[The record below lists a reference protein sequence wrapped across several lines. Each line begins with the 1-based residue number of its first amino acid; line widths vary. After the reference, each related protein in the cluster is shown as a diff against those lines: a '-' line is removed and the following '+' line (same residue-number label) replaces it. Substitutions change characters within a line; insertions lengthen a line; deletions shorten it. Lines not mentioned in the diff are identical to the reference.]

1 MGAVRTGVL
10 GGTFDPPHLGHLV
23 LAAAARQQL
32 NLDRVL
38 FVPARLPWR
47 KMGSEVSE
55 AQVRLR
61 MTEAAVAGFEW
72 AVVSTL
78 EIEREGLSYASVTM
92 QALAADGGD
101 WWFILGADALA
112 DLPNWYEPETLLEAA
127 RLAFAARDGATE
139 VPFGVVAVLPGIEA
153 RIDRLAMPNLD
164 VSSTALRAQVRA
176 GQATEVLL
184 PHVVRAVI
192 DEAGLYRTA

>member
-47 KMGSEVSE
+47 KMGREVSE

-78 EIEREGLSYASVTM
+78 EIEREGPSYASVTM
-92 QALAADGGD
+92 QALVADGGD

-127 RLAFAARDGATE
+127 RLAFAARDGATV
-139 VPFGVVAVLPGIEA
+139 VPFGVVAALPGIEA

-164 VSSTALRAQVRA
+164 VSSTALRAQVRE